1 MNGWN
6 FGWQA
11 RRNRLNRDGIAF
23 EKSCFVLMYLVFNVS
38 DLIGLLCE
46 NVSIEQIDAIE
57 PFVVVPGTTNVSSF
71 SLDSTTIAP
80 NNYFIKNY

>member
-1 MNGWN
+1 
-6 FGWQA
+6 
-11 RRNRLNRDGIAF
+11 
-23 EKSCFVLMYLVFNVS
+23 VFNVS

-46 NVSIEQIDAIE
+46 NVSTEQIDAIE